1 MASVSEISGD
11 RFVLDHWKLIFI
23 YEIFDSNTLCSV
35 CNFLFIFDIECF
47 IRLARIN
54 QFWIKFLSFEFNIF
68 WNIVLIFQSFIL
80 SLFLNS
86 LHPTREQTINYLI
99 VIIQL
104 LWSHISNVVRS
115 IIDQSLIYSIF
126 IRELFLFS

>member
-11 RFVLDHWKLIFI
+11 RFVLDHWKLLFI

-35 CNFLFIFDIECF
+35 CNFLFLFEIECF
-47 IRLARIN
+47 IRLASIN
-54 QFWIKFLSFEFNIF
+54 QFWMKFLIFKLNIF

-86 LHPTREQTINYLI
+86 LHPIQEQTINYLI

-104 LWSHISNVVRS
+104 LWSHIFNVMRS
-115 IIDQSLIYSIF
+115 IIDQSLFYSIF

>member
-1 MASVSEISGD
+1 MVSVSEISGD
-11 RFVLDHWKLIFI
+11 RFVLDHWKLLFI
-23 YEIFDSNTLCSV
+23 YEIFDSNAVSSV
-35 CNFLFIFDIECF
+35 SNLFIFEIECF
-47 IRLARIN
+47 IRLASLN
-54 QFWIKFLSFEFNIF
+54 QFWIKFLIFEFNIF

-86 LHPTREQTINYLI
+86 LHPFQEQIINFLS

-104 LWSHISNVVRS
+104 LLSHISNVLRS